1 MSEIY
6 RDPAGFR
13 WGVCGANEES
23 FQQMV
28 AAMGYE
34 RQPSQYEE
42 VKSGERRELSRSE
55 FERFENGQLG
65 FVCNGER
72 MKPQKVNVAGFE
84 NTMEMWWVEFMAW
97 PKESK

>member
-1 MSEIY
+1 MTEIHGT
-6 RDPAGFR
+6 PGVLR
-13 WGVCGANEES
+13 WGVCDANEES

-42 VKSGERRELSRSE
+42 VKQGERRELSRSE

-72 MKPQKVNVAGFE
+72 MKPQKVKVAGFE
-84 NTMEMWWVEFMAW
+84 NNMDVWWVEFIGW
-97 PKESK
+97 PKE